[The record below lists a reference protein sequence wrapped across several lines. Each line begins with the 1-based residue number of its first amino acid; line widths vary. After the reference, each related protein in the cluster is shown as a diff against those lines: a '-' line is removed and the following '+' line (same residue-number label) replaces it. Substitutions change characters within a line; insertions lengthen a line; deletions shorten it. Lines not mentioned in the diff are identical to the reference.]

1 MTVFQFCL
9 DLELQIDPLL
19 CILKTNITIPI
30 KIVFKKKRNS
40 KFANFSK
47 FCFWILMILE
57 NWYFFT
63 IQVDLK
69 SSKSLSKLRTSKD

>member
-30 KIVFKKKRNS
+30 KIVFKKKEIQNLLISPNS
-40 KFANFSK
+40 GFEF
-47 FCFWILMILE
+47 
-57 NWYFFT
+57 
-63 IQVDLK
+63 
-69 SSKSLSKLRTSKD
+69 